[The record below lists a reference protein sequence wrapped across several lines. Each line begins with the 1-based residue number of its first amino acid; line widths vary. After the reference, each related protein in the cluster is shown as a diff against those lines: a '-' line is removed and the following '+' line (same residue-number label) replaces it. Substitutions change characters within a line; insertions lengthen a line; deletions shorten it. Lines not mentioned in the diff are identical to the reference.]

1 MQRLTNLL
9 QKMWH
14 TKALRNKLLFTAT
27 MFLIFRFLAHVPL
40 PGVDLLKLG
49 SIFENNQFLNLLN
62 IFSGGTLSNFSIV
75 AVGINPYIT
84 ASIIIQLATMVFPKL
99 KEIQKD
105 GESGRER
112 INQYTR
118 LASVP
123 LAIIQ
128 SVSVLTLLRS
138 QELIQID
145 NPLLLVG
152 LIATLVAGSMIV
164 LWLGELVSLYG
175 IGNGISMILLGG
187 ILSRLPVTVAEL
199 FTTGAGDQSFTAI
212 IVLALFIAIIAMVVF
227 MNESV
232 RKVTIQYAKR
242 QRGSRVYGD
251 YMTHLPIRVN
261 VSGVMPIIFALSIMI
276 APSFIGRLLVA
287 SQQVQLVILGQ
298 KLQLW
303 FAQTNPVY
311 IVSYFLVV
319 FFFSFFSALIFFNA
333 EDLSSE
339 LKKSG
344 AFLPGVRPGAATKK
358 YLEFVVNRIT
368 LAGAFFLG
376 FIAILPSLVQNATG
390 IQSLALGGTSAL
402 IVVSVIL
409 ETAKQVES
417 MLVEQNYDQYR

>member
-1 MQRLTNLL
+1 MQRLTNFL
-9 QKMWH
+9 QKLWQ
-14 TKALRNKLLFTAT
+14 TKALRKKLLFTAGI
-27 MFLIFRFLAHVPL
+27 FLLFRFLAHIPL

-49 SIFENNQFLNLLN
+49 SIFQNNQFLSLLN

-84 ASIIIQLATMVFPKL
+84 ASIIIQLATMVLPKL

-118 LASVP
+118 VIAVP

-138 QELIQID
+138 QELIQIN

-152 LIATLVAGSMIV
+152 LIATMVAGSMIV

-199 FTTGAGDQSFTAI
+199 FAAGSGDQTFTAL
-212 IVLALFIAIIAMVVF
+212 IVLTLFAVIIALVVF
-227 MNESV
+227 MNESI
-232 RKVTIQYAKR
+232 RKVAIQYAKR
-242 QRGSRVYGD
+242 QRGSRVYGN

-276 APSFIGRLLVA
+276 APSFLGRLFVA
-287 SQQVQLVILGQ
+287 SQQAQLVLVGQ

-303 FAQTNPVY
+303 FAQTNPIY
-311 IVSYFLVV
+311 IITYFLVV

-344 AFLPGVRPGAATKK
+344 AFLPGIRPGAATKK

-368 LAGAFFLG
+368 LVGALFLG
-376 FIAILPSLVQNATG
+376 FVAILPSLVQNATG

>member
-1 MQRLTNLL
+1 
-9 QKMWH
+9 MWH

>member
-14 TKALRNKLLFTAT
+14 TKALRKKLLFTAT

>member
-1 MQRLTNLL
+1 
-9 QKMWH
+9 MWH
-14 TKALRNKLLFTAT
+14 TKALRKKLLFTAAI
-27 MFLIFRFLAHVPL
+27 FLLFRFLAHVPL
-40 PGVDLLKLG
+40 PGVDLLKLS

-105 GESGRER
+105 GEFGRER

>member
-1 MQRLTNLL
+1 MHKLVTLL

-14 TKALRNKLLFTAT
+14 TRALRNKLLFTAGV
-27 MFLIFRFLAHVPL
+27 FLLFRLLAHIPL
-40 PGVDLLKLG
+40 PGVDLAQLQ
-49 SIFENNQFLNLLN
+49 SIFQNNQFLNLLN

-84 ASIIIQLATMVFPKL
+84 ASIIMQLATMVFPKL
-99 KEIQKD
+99 KEIQKE
-105 GESGRER
+105 GETGRER

-118 LASVP
+118 LIAVP

-138 QELIQID
+138 QQLIAIN
-145 NPLLLVG
+145 NPLLLVA
-152 LIATLVAGSMIV
+152 LISTLVAGAMV
-164 LWLGELVSLYG
+164 VMWLGELVSLYG
-175 IGNGISMILLGG
+175 LGNGISMILLGG
-187 ILSRLPVTVAEL
+187 ILSRLPVTFVEL
-199 FTTGAGDQSFTAI
+199 FTAGTGDQAMTAI
-212 IVLALFIAIIAMVVF
+212 IVITLLTVIIALIVF

-232 RKVTIQYAKR
+232 RKIGIQYAKR
-242 QRGSRVYGD
+242 QRGSRVYGN

-261 VSGVMPIIFALSIMI
+261 VSGVMPIIFALSVMI
-276 APSFIGRLLVA
+276 APSFVGRLMAA
-287 SQQVQLVILGQ
+287 SQQAQLVAMGQ
-298 KLQLW
+298 KLQIW
-303 FAQTNPVY
+303 FAQTNPVF
-311 IVSYFLVV
+311 IITYFLVV
-319 FFFSFFSALIFFNA
+319 FFFSFFSAMIFFNA

-368 LAGAFFLG
+368 LIGAVFLG
-376 FIAILPSLVQNATG
+376 FVAVLPSLVQNATG

>member
-1 MQRLTNLL
+1 
-9 QKMWH
+9 MWH
-14 TKALRNKLLFTAT
+14 TKALRKKLLFTAA